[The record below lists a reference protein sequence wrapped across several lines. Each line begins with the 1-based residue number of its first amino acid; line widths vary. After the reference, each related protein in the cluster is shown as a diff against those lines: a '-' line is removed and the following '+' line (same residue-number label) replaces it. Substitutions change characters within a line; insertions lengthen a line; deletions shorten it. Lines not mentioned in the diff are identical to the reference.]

1 MHRWFLKVTSAYISL
16 AYSWS
21 SEEASLAEGKLFY
34 GVSVYKATLIS

>member
-34 GVSVYKATLIS
+34 SVSIYKATLIS